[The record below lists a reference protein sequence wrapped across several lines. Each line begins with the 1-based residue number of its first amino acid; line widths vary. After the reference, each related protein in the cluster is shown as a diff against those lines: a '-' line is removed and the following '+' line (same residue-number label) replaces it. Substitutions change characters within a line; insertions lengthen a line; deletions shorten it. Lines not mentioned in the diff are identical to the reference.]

1 MPLAQCSDAMGTA
14 TRTTSRFQ
22 VAVFLYQY
30 YVHRL
35 DYRRPHFRCAHVV
48 PFNADQPLEGRWC
61 SLASAR
67 SLACARPMR
76 VHGGQCGTRNI
87 EAIHPR
93 MPFIWSR
100 LWTRGDGCWQSF
112 EVFAGPKEALLLA
125 ERATPL

>member
-1 MPLAQCSDAMGTA
+1 MPLAQCSDTMGTA

-48 PFNADQPLEGRWC
+48 PFHAHHPLERRWC

-67 SLACARPMR
+67 SLACTRPMR
-76 VHGGQCGTRNI
+76 VSRVRPGESPRAAAAPTVCRLGRFLGHLGGVVLSLSHHKWI
-87 EAIHPR
+87 
-93 MPFIWSR
+93 
-100 LWTRGDGCWQSF
+100 GCL
-112 EVFAGPKEALLLA
+112 ELY
-125 ERATPL
+125 TPI